1 MKDETKAAIFCLI
14 WELFAYIGLF
24 TYIFSGSTIGWY
36 IFAIDTA
43 VQITILYFDAQLES
57 AKKAYKQAK
66 RSLSKISAEYTQ
78 YIRDTS
84 TCKTTV
90 FEVTS
95 FVKGHKVKK
104 IHKKVS

>member
-24 TYIFSGSTIGWY
+24 TYIFSGSSIGWY

-66 RSLSKISAEYTQ
+66 HSLSKISAEYTQ
-78 YIRDTS
+78 YIR
-84 TCKTTV
+84 V
-90 FEVTS
+90 FARRFKYIGIDMIDAGSEFAFL
-95 FVKGHKVKK
+95 FV
-104 IHKKVS
+104 